1 MSKRFSKIALGLMIA
16 GLVLMFTPAAWAA
29 DGGEA
34 GATFLTTDGAR
45 KLGGAIGA
53 GLVIMGGAAGIS
65 RIGASAV
72 AGSTD
77 QTQFSLGAS
86 NGGHGHGSTSNGGH
100 GTGRRPDQHC
110 HDHHRGTDRRCDP
123 VRGRGD
129 AARCFLVRVAEQ
141 PNGWWQARGNRLGPG
156 VGSSEV
162 FSGESQPVCEVIRP

>member
-16 GLVLMFTPAAWAA
+16 GLVLMFTPAVWAA

-72 AGSTD
+72 ESMARQPEAAGQINTAMII
-77 QTQFSLGAS
+77 TAALIEGA
-86 NGGHGHGSTSNGGH
+86 TLFAVVV
-100 GTGRRPDQHC
+100 TLL
-110 HDHHRGTDRRCDP
+110 
-123 VRGRGD
+123 
-129 AARCFLVRVAEQ
+129 A
-141 PNGWWQARGNRLGPG
+141 
-156 VGSSEV
+156 V
-162 FSGESQPVCEVIRP
+162 F